1 MHLVLIVSLIS
12 GAAGYLGPKFI
23 GGGYAKKYTDLV
35 AKVEKEKYQAKKA
48 CDRRV
53 ATVNRKYKRLKKKKD
68 KKLTKLFGKLNK
80 DAVGRELM
88 VCMKNLETLKKN
100 GKEMIDDYLQRIFD
114 MENKHW
120 FCSYCSVGETK
131 WKH

>member
-1 MHLVLIVSLIS
+1 MPMWLIASLIS
-12 GAAGYLGPKFI
+12 GAMAFFGPKFI

-35 AKVEKEKYQAKKA
+35 AKVEKEKYQAKKT

-53 ATVNRKYKRLKKKKD
+53 ARANKKYKRLKKSKQ

-80 DAVGRELM
+80 DAVGKELV

-100 GKEMIDDYLQRIFD
+100 GKGIIWDYEQIIMD
-114 MENKHW
+114 MEQKHW
-120 FCSYCSVGETK
+120 FCSWCTVREDK
-131 WKH
+131 